1 MTVWYGA
8 ARIASSNSSSIF
20 ALAFWVCL
28 LFHGC
33 AARLVC
39 EVPDEVEVHRAPSLV
54 SERSWRAAA
63 RVGGARR
70 RFLYCR
76 HSQKKRFE
84 KINWNKRK
92 VRSDSGS
99 TK

>member
-8 ARIASSNSSSIF
+8 ARIASSSSSSIF

-63 RVGGARR
+63 CVGSCTVDIRK
-70 RFLYCR
+70 
-76 HSQKKRFE
+76 KKRFE